1 VARCSRVWLPG
12 GGGGGKA
19 RGVGVPVT
27 VYDSFLRFA
36 LFAIASAA
44 FCSAAAFR
52 FAAGWRAAASRP
64 RALSSSIF
72 LAFRAS
78 RSRCWLNVV
87 SPAASVTAPSPVAR
101 RCHTSFTTAT
111 GPWPRVARNDLL
123 GVCSSRSTP
132 TSLPSLSTTGS
143 STCPEPPGLLTNA
156 GDPFRFPLGTRAAPR
171 TFRHAA
177 RRSSAR
183 ELLWERSRHAPGKS
197 WNRQTVNPLPYAEP
211 LHQIRRRTRI
221 LDYSTPDPPSRP
233 PGGLEPARGPPS
245 WGVAKKLYAYRA
257 FT

>member
-1 VARCSRVWLPG
+1 MVGVSEWPGARAFGCRVEGVVERRVALAW
-12 GGGGGKA
+12 GGGKA

-171 TFRHAA
+171 TCR
-177 RRSSAR
+177 
-183 ELLWERSRHAPGKS
+183 APLECKGI
-197 WNRQTVNPLPYAEP
+197 TVGA
-211 LHQIRRRTRI
+211 
-221 LDYSTPDPPSRP
+221 
-233 PGGLEPARGPPS
+233 
-245 WGVAKKLYAYRA
+245 
-257 FT
+257 